1 MDMFSLYGE
10 QLIQLKLLLEHRILT
25 DSEAGEISEKYS
37 IPINK
42 FPKIYSSDPQIIKIG
57 GAPGRLVAINRE
69 DPTGKYTYYRYIIE
83 G

>member
-25 DSEAGEISEKYS
+25 DSEAREISEKYS